1 MNIKKIKKL
10 RRELRIEEE
19 KVINVI
25 FDEIKKIEEMDGV
38 KKISENTMIISSKSL
53 LNAPWSPSYFQKEL
67 QVKHVLDKLK
77 GKNLKQIQNE
87 ISNIIKNKCIK
98 ISSKKV
104 IINPNMLK
112 ILNKIKNTI
121 DTINEDPG

>member
-1 MNIKKIKKL
+1 MNIEKIKKL

-25 FDEIKKIEEMDGV
+25 FEEIEKIEEMDGV
-38 KKISENTMIISSKSL
+38 KNISKNTMIISSKSL
-53 LNAPWSPSYFQKEL
+53 LNAPWSPSYFSKES
-67 QVKHVLDKLK
+67 QVKSVMDKLK
-77 GKNLKQIQNE
+77 GKNLNQIQNE
-87 ISNIIKNKCIK
+87 ISNIIKNKSIK
-98 ISSKKV
+98 NSSKKT

>member
-1 MNIKKIKKL
+1 
-10 RRELRIEEE
+10 
-19 KVINVI
+19 
-25 FDEIKKIEEMDGV
+25 MDGV

-53 LNAPWSPSYFQKEL
+53 LNAPWSPSYFPKEL

-77 GKNLKQIQNE
+77 EKNLNQIQNE

>member
-1 MNIKKIKKL
+1 MDIEKIKKL

-53 LNAPWSPSYFQKEL
+53 LNAPWSPSYFPKEL
-67 QVKHVLDKLK
+67 QVKHVMDKLK